1 MLGMKRRSGFQIMAR
16 LIVELKP
23 LAPVMLITIGMGV
36 LGFLVAIAIATF
48 GAVAL
53 GVLIG
58 EITSITFKSA
68 VIVMIVCAILRGLFR
83 YCEQLSGHYIAFKI
97 LVILR
102 DKIFTALR
110 KLAPAKL
117 EGKEKGNLISLI
129 TSDIELLEVFYAHT
143 IAPITIAIITNTIIS
158 IILFKINP
166 WFGILGALFFL
177 IVGFVIPYLSSKMA
191 KEAGVEYRNKFGES
205 NSYILDSLRGLKEI
219 LLFNGGQR
227 RLNII
232 NEKSRDLNMSLSK
245 IKNHEGVIRGL
256 TDLTIMLAI
265 LTFVGIGFGLLISD
279 RTSFIEIVIAVVIIA
294 SSFGPVVALSNL
306 SNNLIHTFACAERLF
321 ALLDEEPTIEEVSG
335 DKNIDGSYIQFKDV
349 DFSYKG
355 RQEKILDNVS
365 ININKGDKIALIG
378 ESGIGKSTFIK
389 LIMRFWDVNSGR
401 IDIDGDNIKGIP
413 TKSLRASQTL
423 VSQET
428 YLFNESLEDNIKIG
442 NLNASREDVIR
453 AAKKASIHDFI
464 EKLPNG
470 YDTKAGELGGM
481 LSSGEK
487 QRIGLAR
494 AFISNGN
501 VLILDEPTSNL
512 DTLNESEILKSIKEN
527 CEDKTIILISHRKST
542 TSVCNKVY
550 KLENKK
556 LVLN

>member
-1 MLGMKRRSGFQIMAR
+1 MKRRSGFQIMAR
-16 LIVELKP
+16 LIIELKP

-36 LGFLVAIAIATF
+36 LGFLAAIAIATF

-58 EITSITFKSA
+58 EVTSFTFKSA
-68 VIVMIVCAILRGLFR
+68 VIVMIVCAVLRGLLR

-102 DKIFTALR
+102 DKIFTVLR
-110 KLAPAKL
+110 RLAPAKL

-143 IAPITIAIITNTIIS
+143 IAPITIAIITNAIIS
-158 IILFKINP
+158 IILFRINP
-166 WFGILGALFFL
+166 WFGILGAVFFL
-177 IVGFVIPYLSSKMA
+177 IVGFAIPYLSSKMA
-191 KEAGVEYRNKFGES
+191 KEAGVEYRNNFGQS

-227 RLNII
+227 RLNSI
-232 NEKSRDLNMSLSK
+232 NEKSRELNKSLSK
-245 IKNHEGVIRGL
+245 IKDHEGVIRGV

-265 LTFVGIGFGLLISD
+265 LTFVGTGFGLLITDSI
-279 RTSFIEIVIAVVIIA
+279 SFIETVIAVVIVA

-306 SNNLIHTFACAERLF
+306 SNNLVHTFACAERLF
-321 ALLDEEPTIEEVSG
+321 ALLDEEPNVEEVAG
-335 DKNIDGSYIQFKDV
+335 DKKVEGNSIKFKDAE
-349 DFSYKG
+349 FSYPG
-355 RQEKILDNVS
+355 RQEKILDDIS

-401 IDIDGDNIKGIP
+401 IDIDGINLKDIP

-428 YLFNESLEDNIKIG
+428 YLFNESIEDNIKIG
-442 NLNASREDVIR
+442 NLNASREEVIE

-464 EKLPNG
+464 EKLPKG

-494 AFISNGN
+494 AFISNGD

-512 DTLNESEILKSIKEN
+512 DTLNESEILRSIKEN
-527 CEDKTIILISHRKST
+527 CEEKTIILISHRKST

-550 KLENKK
+550 KLEKKK

>member
-1 MLGMKRRSGFQIMAR
+1 MKRRSGFQIMAR
-16 LIVELKP
+16 LIIELKP

-36 LGFLVAIAIATF
+36 LGFLAAIAIATF

-58 EITSITFKSA
+58 EVTSFTFKSA
-68 VIVMIVCAILRGLFR
+68 VIVMIVCAVLRGLLR

-102 DKIFTALR
+102 DKIFTVLR
-110 KLAPAKL
+110 RLAPAKL

-143 IAPITIAIITNTIIS
+143 IAPITIAIITNAIIS
-158 IILFKINP
+158 IILFRINP
-166 WFGILGALFFL
+166 WFGILGAVFFL
-177 IVGFVIPYLSSKMA
+177 IVGFAIPYLSSKMA
-191 KEAGVEYRNKFGES
+191 KEAGVEYRNNFGQS

-227 RLNII
+227 RLNSI
-232 NEKSRDLNMSLSK
+232 NEKSRELNKSLSK
-245 IKNHEGVIRGL
+245 IKDHEGVIRGV

-265 LTFVGIGFGLLISD
+265 LTFVGTGFGLLIADSI
-279 RTSFIEIVIAVVIIA
+279 SFIETVIAVVIVA

-306 SNNLIHTFACAERLF
+306 SNNLVHTFACAERLF
-321 ALLDEEPTIEEVSG
+321 SLLDEEPNVEEVAGEKKVEGNSI
-335 DKNIDGSYIQFKDV
+335 KFKDV
-349 DFSYKG
+349 EFSYPG
-355 RQEKILDNVS
+355 RQEKILDDIS

-401 IDIDGDNIKGIP
+401 IDIDGINLKDIP
-413 TKSLRASQTL
+413 TKSLRSSQTL

-428 YLFNESLEDNIKIG
+428 YLFNESIEDNIKIG
-442 NLNASREDVIR
+442 NLNASREEVIE

-464 EKLPNG
+464 EKLPKG

-494 AFISNGN
+494 AFISNGD

-512 DTLNESEILKSIKEN
+512 DTLNESEILRSIKEN
-527 CEDKTIILISHRKST
+527 CEEKTIILISHRKST

-550 KLENKK
+550 KLEKKK

>member
-1 MLGMKRRSGFQIMAR
+1 MKRKSGFQIMAR

-36 LGFLVAIAIATF
+36 LGFLAAIAIATF

-58 EITSITFKSA
+58 EVTSFTFKSA
-68 VIVMIVCAILRGLFR
+68 VIVMIVCAVIRGLLR

-102 DKIFTALR
+102 DKIFTVLR
-110 KLAPAKL
+110 RLAPAKL

-143 IAPITIAIITNTIIS
+143 IAPITIAIITNAIIS
-158 IILFKINP
+158 IILFRINP
-166 WFGILGALFFL
+166 WFGILGAVFFL
-177 IVGFVIPYLSSKMA
+177 IVGFAIPYLSSKMA
-191 KEAGVEYRNKFGES
+191 KEAGVEYRNNFGQS

-227 RLNII
+227 RLNSI
-232 NEKSRDLNMSLSK
+232 NEKSRELNKSLSK
-245 IKNHEGVIRGL
+245 IKDHEGVIRGV

-265 LTFVGIGFGLLISD
+265 LTFVGTGFGLLIADSI
-279 RTSFIEIVIAVVIIA
+279 SFIEIVIAVVIVA

-306 SNNLIHTFACAERLF
+306 SNNLLHTFACAERLF
-321 ALLDEEPTIEEVSG
+321 ALLDEEPNVEEVAG
-335 DKNIDGSYIQFKDV
+335 DKKVEGNSIKFKDV
-349 DFSYKG
+349 EFSYPG
-355 RQEKILDNVS
+355 RQEKILDDIS

-401 IDIDGDNIKGIP
+401 IDIDGINIKDIP

-428 YLFNESLEDNIKIG
+428 YLFNESIEDNIKIG
-442 NLNASREDVIR
+442 NLNASREEVIE

-464 EKLPNG
+464 EKLPKG

-494 AFISNGN
+494 AFISNGD

-512 DTLNESEILKSIKEN
+512 DTLNESEILRSIKEN
-527 CEDKTIILISHRKST
+527 CEEKTIILISHRKST

-550 KLENKK
+550 KLEKKK

>member
-1 MLGMKRRSGFQIMAR
+1 MKRRSGFQIMAR

-36 LGFLVAIAIATF
+36 LGFLAAIAIATF

-58 EITSITFKSA
+58 EVTSFTFKSA
-68 VIVMIVCAILRGLFR
+68 VIVMIVCAVIRGLLR

-102 DKIFTALR
+102 DKIFTVLR
-110 KLAPAKL
+110 RLAPAKL

-143 IAPITIAIITNTIIS
+143 IAPITIAIITNAIIS
-158 IILFKINP
+158 IILFRINP
-166 WFGILGALFFL
+166 WFGILGAVFFL
-177 IVGFVIPYLSSKMA
+177 IVGFAIPYLSSKMA
-191 KEAGVEYRNKFGES
+191 KEAGVEYRNNFGQS

-227 RLNII
+227 RLNSI
-232 NEKSRDLNMSLSK
+232 NEKSRELNKSLSK
-245 IKNHEGVIRGL
+245 IKDHEGVIRGV

-265 LTFVGIGFGLLISD
+265 LTFVGTGFGLLIADSI
-279 RTSFIEIVIAVVIIA
+279 SFIEIVVAVVIVA

-306 SNNLIHTFACAERLF
+306 SNNLLHTFACAERLF
-321 ALLDEEPTIEEVSG
+321 ALLDEEPNVEEVAG
-335 DKNIDGSYIQFKDV
+335 DKKVEGNSIKFKDV
-349 DFSYKG
+349 EFSYPG
-355 RQEKILDNVS
+355 RQEKILDDIS

-401 IDIDGDNIKGIP
+401 IDIDNINIKDIP

-428 YLFNESLEDNIKIG
+428 YLFNESIEDNIKIG
-442 NLNASREDVIR
+442 NLNASREEVIE

-464 EKLPNG
+464 EKLPKG

-494 AFISNGN
+494 AFISNGD

-512 DTLNESEILKSIKEN
+512 DTLNESEILRSIKEN
-527 CEDKTIILISHRKST
+527 CEEKTIILISHRKST
-542 TSVCNKVY
+542 TSVCNNVY
-550 KLENKK
+550 KLEKKK

>member
-1 MLGMKRRSGFQIMAR
+1 MKRRSGFQIMAR
-16 LIVELKP
+16 LIIELKP

-36 LGFLVAIAIATF
+36 LGFLAAIAIATF

-58 EITSITFKSA
+58 EVTSFTFKSV
-68 VIVMIVCAILRGLFR
+68 VIVMIVCAVLRGLLR

-102 DKIFTALR
+102 DKIFTVLR
-110 KLAPAKL
+110 RLAPAKL

-143 IAPITIAIITNTIIS
+143 IAPITIAIITNAIIS
-158 IILFKINP
+158 IILFRINP
-166 WFGILGALFFL
+166 WFGILGAVFFL
-177 IVGFVIPYLSSKMA
+177 IVGFAIPYLSSKMA
-191 KEAGVEYRNKFGES
+191 KEAGVEYRNNFGQS

-227 RLNII
+227 RLNSI
-232 NEKSRDLNMSLSK
+232 NEKSRELNKSLSK
-245 IKNHEGVIRGL
+245 IKDHEGVIRGV

-265 LTFVGIGFGLLISD
+265 LTFVGTGFGLLIADSI
-279 RTSFIEIVIAVVIIA
+279 SFIETVIAVVIVA

-306 SNNLIHTFACAERLF
+306 SNNLVHTFACSERLF
-321 ALLDEEPTIEEVSG
+321 ALLDEEPNVEEVAG
-335 DKNIDGSYIQFKDV
+335 DKKVEGNSIKFKDV
-349 DFSYKG
+349 EFSYPG
-355 RQEKILDNVS
+355 RQEKILDDIS

-389 LIMRFWDVNSGR
+389 LIMRLWDVNSGR
-401 IDIDGDNIKGIP
+401 IDIDGINIKDIP

-428 YLFNESLEDNIKIG
+428 YLFNESIEDNIKIG
-442 NLNASREDVIR
+442 NLNASREEVIE

-464 EKLPNG
+464 EKLPKG

-494 AFISNGN
+494 AFISNGD

-512 DTLNESEILKSIKEN
+512 DTLNESEILRSIKEN
-527 CEDKTIILISHRKST
+527 CEEKTIILISHRKST

-550 KLENKK
+550 KLEKKK

>member
-1 MLGMKRRSGFQIMAR
+1 MKRRSGFQIMAR

-36 LGFLVAIAIATF
+36 LGFLAAIAIATF

-58 EITSITFKSA
+58 EVTSFTFKSA
-68 VIVMIVCAILRGLFR
+68 VIVMIVCAVLRGLLR

-102 DKIFTALR
+102 DKIFTVLR
-110 KLAPAKL
+110 RLAPAKL

-143 IAPITIAIITNTIIS
+143 IAPITIAIITNAIIS
-158 IILFKINP
+158 IILFRINP
-166 WFGILGALFFL
+166 WFGILGAVFFL
-177 IVGFVIPYLSSKMA
+177 IVGFAIPYLSSKMA
-191 KEAGVEYRNKFGES
+191 KEAGVEYRNNFGQS

-227 RLNII
+227 RLNSI
-232 NEKSRDLNMSLSK
+232 NEKSRELNKSLSK
-245 IKNHEGVIRGL
+245 IKDHEGVIRGV

-265 LTFVGIGFGLLISD
+265 LTFVGTGFGLLIADSI
-279 RTSFIEIVIAVVIIA
+279 SFIEIVIAVVIVE

-306 SNNLIHTFACAERLF
+306 SNNLLHTFACAERLF
-321 ALLDEEPTIEEVSG
+321 ALLDEEPNVEEVAG
-335 DKNIDGSYIQFKDV
+335 DKKVEGNSIKFKDV
-349 DFSYKG
+349 EFSYTG
-355 RQEKILDNVS
+355 RQEKILDDIS

-401 IDIDGDNIKGIP
+401 IDIDGINIKDIP

-428 YLFNESLEDNIKIG
+428 YLFNESIEDNIKIG
-442 NLNASREDVIR
+442 NLNASREEVIE

-464 EKLPNG
+464 EKLPKG

-494 AFISNGN
+494 AFISNGD

-512 DTLNESEILKSIKEN
+512 DTLNESEILRSIKEN
-527 CEDKTIILISHRKST
+527 CEEKTIILISHRKST

-550 KLENKK
+550 KLEKKK

>member
-1 MLGMKRRSGFQIMAR
+1 MKRRSGFQIMAR

-36 LGFLVAIAIATF
+36 LGFLAAIAIATF

-58 EITSITFKSA
+58 EVTSFTFKSA
-68 VIVMIVCAILRGLFR
+68 VIVMIVCAVLRGLFR

-102 DKIFTALR
+102 DKIFTVLR
-110 KLAPAKL
+110 RLAPAKL

-143 IAPITIAIITNTIIS
+143 IAPITIAIITNAIIS
-158 IILFKINP
+158 IILFRINP
-166 WFGILGALFFL
+166 WFGILGAVFFL
-177 IVGFVIPYLSSKMA
+177 IVGFAIPYLSSKMA
-191 KEAGVEYRNKFGES
+191 KEAGVEYRNNFGQS

-227 RLNII
+227 RLNSI
-232 NEKSRDLNMSLSK
+232 NEKSRELNKSLSK
-245 IKNHEGVIRGL
+245 IKDHEGVIRGV

-265 LTFVGIGFGLLISD
+265 LTFVGTGFGLLIADSI
-279 RTSFIEIVIAVVIIA
+279 SFIEIVIAVVIVA

-306 SNNLIHTFACAERLF
+306 SNNLLHTFACAERLF
-321 ALLDEEPTIEEVSG
+321 ALLDEEPNVEEVAG
-335 DKNIDGSYIQFKDV
+335 DKKVEGNSIKFKDV
-349 DFSYKG
+349 EFSYPG
-355 RQEKILDNVS
+355 RQEKILDDIS

-401 IDIDGDNIKGIP
+401 IDIDGINIKDIP

-428 YLFNESLEDNIKIG
+428 YLFNESIEDNIKIG
-442 NLNASREDVIR
+442 NLNASREDVIE

-464 EKLPNG
+464 EKLPKG

-494 AFISNGN
+494 AFISNGDG
-501 VLILDEPTSNL
+501 LILDEPTSNL
-512 DTLNESEILKSIKEN
+512 DTLNESEILRSIKEN
-527 CEDKTIILISHRKST
+527 CEEKTIILISHRKST

-550 KLENKK
+550 KLEKKK

>member
-1 MLGMKRRSGFQIMAR
+1 MKRRSGFQIMAR
-16 LIVELKP
+16 LIIELKP

-36 LGFLVAIAIATF
+36 LGFLAAIAIATF

-58 EITSITFKSA
+58 EVTSFTFKSA
-68 VIVMIVCAILRGLFR
+68 VIVMIVCAVLRGLLR

-102 DKIFTALR
+102 DKIFTVLR
-110 KLAPAKL
+110 RLAPAKL

-143 IAPITIAIITNTIIS
+143 IAPITIAIITNAIIS
-158 IILFKINP
+158 IILFRINP
-166 WFGILGALFFL
+166 WFGILGAVFFL
-177 IVGFVIPYLSSKMA
+177 IVGFAIPYLSSKMA
-191 KEAGVEYRNKFGES
+191 KEAGVEYRNNFGQS

-227 RLNII
+227 RLNSI
-232 NEKSRDLNMSLSK
+232 NEKSRELNKSLSK
-245 IKNHEGVIRGL
+245 IKDHEGVIRGV

-265 LTFVGIGFGLLISD
+265 LTFVGTGFGLLIADSI
-279 RTSFIEIVIAVVIIA
+279 SFIETVIAVVIVA

-306 SNNLIHTFACAERLF
+306 SNNLVHTFACAERLF
-321 ALLDEEPTIEEVSG
+321 ALLDEEPNVEEVAG
-335 DKNIDGSYIQFKDV
+335 DKKVEGNSIKFKDV
-349 DFSYKG
+349 EFSYPG
-355 RQEKILDNVS
+355 RQEKILDDIS

-401 IDIDGDNIKGIP
+401 IDIDGINIKDIP

-428 YLFNESLEDNIKIG
+428 YLFNESIEDNIKIG
-442 NLNASREDVIR
+442 NLNASREEVIE

-464 EKLPNG
+464 EKLPKG

-494 AFISNGN
+494 AFISNGD

-512 DTLNESEILKSIKEN
+512 DTLNESEILRSIKEN
-527 CEDKTIILISHRKST
+527 CEEKTIILISHRKST

-550 KLENKK
+550 KLEKKK

>member
-1 MLGMKRRSGFQIMAR
+1 MKRRSGFQIMAR
-16 LIVELKP
+16 LIIELKP

-36 LGFLVAIAIATF
+36 LGFLAAIAIATF

-58 EITSITFKSA
+58 EVTSFTFKSA
-68 VIVMIVCAILRGLFR
+68 VIVMIVCAVLRGLLR

-102 DKIFTALR
+102 DKIFTVLR
-110 KLAPAKL
+110 RLAPAKL

-143 IAPITIAIITNTIIS
+143 IAPITIAIITNAIIS
-158 IILFKINP
+158 IILFRINP
-166 WFGILGALFFL
+166 WFGILGAVFFL
-177 IVGFVIPYLSSKMA
+177 IVGFAIPYLSSKMA
-191 KEAGVEYRNKFGES
+191 KEAGVEYRNNFGQS

-227 RLNII
+227 RLNSI
-232 NEKSRDLNMSLSK
+232 NEKSRELNKSLSK
-245 IKNHEGVIRGL
+245 IKDHEGVIRGV

-265 LTFVGIGFGLLISD
+265 LTFVGTGFGLLIADSI
-279 RTSFIEIVIAVVIIA
+279 SFIETVIAVVIVA

-306 SNNLIHTFACAERLF
+306 SNNLLHTFACAERLF
-321 ALLDEEPTIEEVSG
+321 SLLDEEPNVEEVAG
-335 DKNIDGSYIQFKDV
+335 DKKVEANSIKFKDV
-349 DFSYKG
+349 EFSYPG
-355 RQEKILDNVS
+355 RQEKILDDIS

-401 IDIDGDNIKGIP
+401 IDIDGINIKDIP

-428 YLFNESLEDNIKIG
+428 YLFNESIEDNIKIG
-442 NLNASREDVIR
+442 NLNASREEVIE

-464 EKLPNG
+464 EKLPKG

-494 AFISNGN
+494 AFISNGD

-512 DTLNESEILKSIKEN
+512 DTLNESEILRSIKEN
-527 CEDKTIILISHRKST
+527 CEEKTIILISHRKST

-550 KLENKK
+550 KLEKKK

>member
-1 MLGMKRRSGFQIMAR
+1 MKRRSGFQIMAR
-16 LIVELKP
+16 LIIELKP

-36 LGFLVAIAIATF
+36 LGFLAAIAIATF

-58 EITSITFKSA
+58 EVTSFTFKSA
-68 VIVMIVCAILRGLFR
+68 VIVMIVCAVLRGLLR

-102 DKIFTALR
+102 DKIFTVLR
-110 KLAPAKL
+110 RLAPAKL

-143 IAPITIAIITNTIIS
+143 IAPITIAIITNAIIS
-158 IILFKINP
+158 IILFRINL
-166 WFGILGALFFL
+166 WFGILGAVFFL
-177 IVGFVIPYLSSKMA
+177 IVGFAIPYLSSKMA
-191 KEAGVEYRNKFGES
+191 KEAGVEYRNNFGQS

-227 RLNII
+227 RLNSI
-232 NEKSRDLNMSLSK
+232 NEKSRELNKSLSK
-245 IKNHEGVIRGL
+245 IKDHEGVIRGV

-265 LTFVGIGFGLLISD
+265 LTFVGTGFGLLIADSI
-279 RTSFIEIVIAVVIIA
+279 SFIETVIAVVIVA

-306 SNNLIHTFACAERLF
+306 SNNLVHTFACAERLF
-321 ALLDEEPTIEEVSG
+321 SLLDEEPNVEEVAGEKKVEGNSI
-335 DKNIDGSYIQFKDV
+335 KFKDV
-349 DFSYKG
+349 EFSYPG
-355 RQEKILDNVS
+355 RQEKILDDIS

-401 IDIDGDNIKGIP
+401 IDIDGINLKDIP
-413 TKSLRASQTL
+413 TKSLRSSQTL

-428 YLFNESLEDNIKIG
+428 YLFNESIEDNIKIG
-442 NLNASREDVIR
+442 NLNASREEVIE

-464 EKLPNG
+464 EKLPKG

-494 AFISNGN
+494 AFISNGD

-512 DTLNESEILKSIKEN
+512 DTLNESEILRSIKEN
-527 CEDKTIILISHRKST
+527 CEEKTIILISHRKST

-550 KLENKK
+550 KLEKKK

>member
-1 MLGMKRRSGFQIMAR
+1 MKRRSGFQIMAR

-36 LGFLVAIAIATF
+36 LGFLAAIAIATF

-58 EITSITFKSA
+58 EVTSFTFKSA
-68 VIVMIVCAILRGLFR
+68 VIVMIVCAVLRGLLR

-102 DKIFTALR
+102 DKIFTVLR
-110 KLAPAKL
+110 RLAPAKL

-158 IILFKINP
+158 IILFRINP
-166 WFGILGALFFL
+166 WFGILGAVFFL
-177 IVGFVIPYLSSKMA
+177 IVGFAIPYLSSKMA
-191 KEAGVEYRNKFGES
+191 KEAGVEYRNNFGQS

-227 RLNII
+227 RLNSI
-232 NEKSRDLNMSLSK
+232 NEKSRELNKSLSK
-245 IKNHEGVIRGL
+245 IKDHEGVIRGV

-265 LTFVGIGFGLLISD
+265 LTFVGTGFGLLIADSI
-279 RTSFIEIVIAVVIIA
+279 SFIEIVIAVVIVA

-306 SNNLIHTFACAERLF
+306 SNNLLHTFACAERLF
-321 ALLDEEPTIEEVSG
+321 ALLDEEPNVEEIAG
-335 DKNIDGSYIQFKDV
+335 DKKVEGNSIKFKDV
-349 DFSYKG
+349 EFSYPG
-355 RQEKILDNVS
+355 RQEKILDDIS

-401 IDIDGDNIKGIP
+401 IDIDNINIKDIP

-428 YLFNESLEDNIKIG
+428 YLFNESIEDNIKIG
-442 NLNASREDVIR
+442 NLNASREEVIE

-464 EKLPNG
+464 EKLPKG

-494 AFISNGN
+494 AFISNGD

-512 DTLNESEILKSIKEN
+512 DTLNESEILRSIKEN
-527 CEDKTIILISHRKST
+527 CEEKTIILISHRKST

-550 KLENKK
+550 KLEKKK

>member
-1 MLGMKRRSGFQIMAR
+1 MKRRSGFQIMAR

-36 LGFLVAIAIATF
+36 LGFLAAIAIATF

-58 EITSITFKSA
+58 EVTSFTFKSA
-68 VIVMIVCAILRGLFR
+68 VIVMIVCAVLRGLLR

-102 DKIFTALR
+102 DKIFTVLR
-110 KLAPAKL
+110 RLAPAKL

-143 IAPITIAIITNTIIS
+143 IAPITIAIITNAIIS
-158 IILFKINP
+158 IILFRINP
-166 WFGILGALFFL
+166 WFGILGAVFFL
-177 IVGFVIPYLSSKMA
+177 IVGFAIPYLSSKMA
-191 KEAGVEYRNKFGES
+191 KEAGVEYRNNFGQS

-227 RLNII
+227 RLNSI
-232 NEKSRDLNMSLSK
+232 NEKSRELNKSLSK
-245 IKNHEGVIRGL
+245 IKDHEGVIRGV

-265 LTFVGIGFGLLISD
+265 LTFVGTGFGLLIADSI
-279 RTSFIEIVIAVVIIA
+279 SFIETVIAVVIVA

-306 SNNLIHTFACAERLF
+306 SNNLVHTFACAERLF
-321 ALLDEEPTIEEVSG
+321 ALLDEEPNVEEVAG
-335 DKNIDGSYIQFKDV
+335 DKKVEGNSIKFKDV
-349 DFSYKG
+349 EFSYTG
-355 RQEKILDNVS
+355 RQEKILDDIS

-401 IDIDGDNIKGIP
+401 IDIDGINLKDIP
-413 TKSLRASQTL
+413 TKSLRSSQTL

-428 YLFNESLEDNIKIG
+428 YLFNESIEDNIKIG
-442 NLNASREDVIR
+442 NLNASREEVIE

-464 EKLPNG
+464 EKLPKG

-494 AFISNGN
+494 AFISNGD

-512 DTLNESEILKSIKEN
+512 DTLNESEILRSIKEN
-527 CEDKTIILISHRKST
+527 CEEKTIILISHRKST

-550 KLENKK
+550 KLEKKK

>member
-1 MLGMKRRSGFQIMAR
+1 MKRRSGFQIMAR

-36 LGFLVAIAIATF
+36 LGFLAAIAIATF

-58 EITSITFKSA
+58 EVTSFTFKSA
-68 VIVMIVCAILRGLFR
+68 VIVMIVCAVLRGLLR

-102 DKIFTALR
+102 DKIFTVLR
-110 KLAPAKL
+110 RLAPAKL

-158 IILFKINP
+158 IILFRINP
-166 WFGILGALFFL
+166 WFGILGAVFFL
-177 IVGFVIPYLSSKMA
+177 IVGFAIPYLSSKMA
-191 KEAGVEYRNKFGES
+191 KEAGVEYRNNFGQS

-227 RLNII
+227 RLNSI
-232 NEKSRDLNMSLSK
+232 NEKSRELNKSLSK
-245 IKNHEGVIRGL
+245 IKDHEGVIRGV

-265 LTFVGIGFGLLISD
+265 LTFVGTGFGLLIADSI
-279 RTSFIEIVIAVVIIA
+279 SFIEIVIAVVIVA

-306 SNNLIHTFACAERLF
+306 SNNLLHTFACAERLF
-321 ALLDEEPTIEEVSG
+321 ALLDEEPNVEEVAG
-335 DKNIDGSYIQFKDV
+335 DKKVEGNSIKFKDV
-349 DFSYKG
+349 EFSYPG
-355 RQEKILDNVS
+355 RQEKILDDIS

-401 IDIDGDNIKGIP
+401 IDIDGINIKDIP

-428 YLFNESLEDNIKIG
+428 YLFNESIEDNIKIG
-442 NLNASREDVIR
+442 NLNASREEVIE

-464 EKLPNG
+464 EKLPKG

-494 AFISNGN
+494 AFISNGD

-512 DTLNESEILKSIKEN
+512 DTLNESEILRSIKEN
-527 CEDKTIILISHRKST
+527 CEEKTIILISHRKST

-550 KLENKK
+550 KLEKKK

>member
-1 MLGMKRRSGFQIMAR
+1 MKRRSGFQIMAR

-36 LGFLVAIAIATF
+36 LGFLAAIAIATF

-58 EITSITFKSA
+58 EVTSFTFKSA
-68 VIVMIVCAILRGLFR
+68 VIVMIVCAVLRGLLR

-102 DKIFTALR
+102 DKIFTVLR
-110 KLAPAKL
+110 RLAPAKL

-143 IAPITIAIITNTIIS
+143 IAPITIAIITNAIIS
-158 IILFKINP
+158 IILFRINP
-166 WFGILGALFFL
+166 WFGILGAVFFL
-177 IVGFVIPYLSSKMA
+177 IVGFAIPYLSSKMA
-191 KEAGVEYRNKFGES
+191 KEAGVEYRNNFGQS

-227 RLNII
+227 RLNRI
-232 NEKSRDLNMSLSK
+232 NEKSRELNKSLSK
-245 IKNHEGVIRGL
+245 IKDHEGVIRGV

-265 LTFVGIGFGLLISD
+265 LTFVGTGFGLLIADSI
-279 RTSFIEIVIAVVIIA
+279 SFIEIVIAVVIVA

-306 SNNLIHTFACAERLF
+306 SNNLLHTFACAERLF
-321 ALLDEEPTIEEVSG
+321 ALLDEEPNVEEIAG
-335 DKNIDGSYIQFKDV
+335 DKKVEGNSIKFKDV
-349 DFSYKG
+349 EFSYPG
-355 RQEKILDNVS
+355 RQEKILDDIS

-401 IDIDGDNIKGIP
+401 IDIDGINIKDIP

-428 YLFNESLEDNIKIG
+428 YLFNESIEDNIKIG
-442 NLNASREDVIR
+442 NLNASREEVIE

-464 EKLPNG
+464 EKLPKG

-494 AFISNGN
+494 AFISNGD

-512 DTLNESEILKSIKEN
+512 DTLNESEILRSIKEN
-527 CEDKTIILISHRKST
+527 CEEKTIILISHRKST

-550 KLENKK
+550 KLEKKK

>member
-1 MLGMKRRSGFQIMAR
+1 MKRRSGFQIMAR
-16 LIVELKP
+16 LIIELKP

-36 LGFLVAIAIATF
+36 LGFLAAIAIATF

-58 EITSITFKSA
+58 EVTAFTFKNA
-68 VIVMIVCAILRGLFR
+68 VIVMIACAVLRGLLR

-110 KLAPAKL
+110 RLAPAKL

-143 IAPITIAIITNTIIS
+143 IAPISIAIITNTIIS
-158 IILFKINP
+158 IILFNINP
-166 WFGILGALFFL
+166 WFGLLGAVFFF
-177 IVGFVIPYLSSKMA
+177 IVGFAIPYLSSRMA
-191 KEAGVEYRNKFGES
+191 KEAGVEYRNNFGES

-219 LLFNGGQR
+219 LLFNAGQK
-227 RLNII
+227 RLDGI
-232 NEKSRDLNMSLSK
+232 NEKSIKLNKSLSK
-245 IKNHEGVIRGL
+245 IKDHEGVIRGV

-265 LTFVGIGFGLLISD
+265 LTFVGTGFLLLISGD
-279 RTSFIEIVIAVVIIA
+279 SSFIEILIAIVIIA

-306 SNNLIHTFACAERLF
+306 SNNLLHTFACAERIF
-321 ALLDEEPTIEEVSG
+321 ALLDEEPIVEEVSG
-335 DKNIDGSYIQFKDV
+335 DERIKSNSIIFKDV
-349 DFSYKG
+349 DFSYAG
-355 RQEKILDNVS
+355 REEKILDNVS
-365 ININKGDKIALIG
+365 VKINKGEKIALIG

-389 LIMRFWDVNSGR
+389 LIMRFWDVDSGSIN
-401 IDIDGDNIKGIP
+401 IDSKNIKDIP

-442 NLNASREDVIR
+442 NMNVSREDVIE

-464 EKLPNG
+464 EKLPKG
-470 YDTKAGELGGM
+470 YDTKAGELGEI

-494 AFISNGN
+494 AFICSKD

-512 DTLNESEILKSIKEN
+512 DTLNESTILKSIKEN

-556 LVLN
+556 LILN

>member
-1 MLGMKRRSGFQIMAR
+1 MKRRSGFQIMAR

-36 LGFLVAIAIATF
+36 LGFLAAIAIATF

-58 EITSITFKSA
+58 EVTSFTFKSA
-68 VIVMIVCAILRGLFR
+68 VIVMIVCAVLRGLFR

-102 DKIFTALR
+102 DKIFTVLR
-110 KLAPAKL
+110 RLAPAKL

-158 IILFKINP
+158 IILFRINP
-166 WFGILGALFFL
+166 WFGILGAVFFL
-177 IVGFVIPYLSSKMA
+177 IVGFAIPYLSSKMA
-191 KEAGVEYRNKFGES
+191 KEAGVEYRNNFGQS

-227 RLNII
+227 RLNSI
-232 NEKSRDLNMSLSK
+232 NEKSRELNKSLSK
-245 IKNHEGVIRGL
+245 IKDHEGVIRGV

-265 LTFVGIGFGLLISD
+265 LTFVGTGFGLLIADSI
-279 RTSFIEIVIAVVIIA
+279 SFIEIVIAVVIVA

-306 SNNLIHTFACAERLF
+306 SNNLLHTFACAERLF
-321 ALLDEEPTIEEVSG
+321 ALLDEEPNVEEVAG
-335 DKNIDGSYIQFKDV
+335 DKKVEGNSIKFKDV
-349 DFSYKG
+349 EFSYPG
-355 RQEKILDNVS
+355 RQEKILDDIS

-401 IDIDGDNIKGIP
+401 IDIDGINIKDIP

-428 YLFNESLEDNIKIG
+428 YLFNESIEDNIKIG
-442 NLNASREDVIR
+442 NLNASREEVIE

-464 EKLPNG
+464 EKLPKG

-487 QRIGLAR
+487 QRIGLVR
-494 AFISNGN
+494 AFISNGD

-512 DTLNESEILKSIKEN
+512 DTLNESEILRSIKEN
-527 CEDKTIILISHRKST
+527 CEEKTIILISHRKST

-550 KLENKK
+550 KLEKKK

>member
-1 MLGMKRRSGFQIMAR
+1 MKRRSGFQIMAR

-36 LGFLVAIAIATF
+36 LGFLAAIAIATF

-58 EITSITFKSA
+58 EVTSFTFKSA
-68 VIVMIVCAILRGLFR
+68 VIVMIVCAVIRGLLR

-102 DKIFTALR
+102 DKIFTVLR
-110 KLAPAKL
+110 RLAPAKL

-143 IAPITIAIITNTIIS
+143 IAPITIAIITNAIIS
-158 IILFKINP
+158 IILFRINP
-166 WFGILGALFFL
+166 WFGILGAVFFL
-177 IVGFVIPYLSSKMA
+177 IVGFAIPYLSSKMA
-191 KEAGVEYRNKFGES
+191 KEAGVEYRNNFGQS

-227 RLNII
+227 RLNSI
-232 NEKSRDLNMSLSK
+232 NEKSRELNKSLSK
-245 IKNHEGVIRGL
+245 IKDHEGVIRGV

-265 LTFVGIGFGLLISD
+265 LTFVGTGFGLLIADSI
-279 RTSFIEIVIAVVIIA
+279 SFIEIVIAVVIVA

-306 SNNLIHTFACAERLF
+306 SNNLLHTFACAERLF
-321 ALLDEEPTIEEVSG
+321 ALLDEEPNVEEVAGEKKVEANSI
-335 DKNIDGSYIQFKDV
+335 KFKDV
-349 DFSYKG
+349 EFSYPG
-355 RQEKILDNVS
+355 RQEKILDDIS

-401 IDIDGDNIKGIP
+401 IDIDGINIKDIP

-428 YLFNESLEDNIKIG
+428 YLFNESIEDNIKIG
-442 NLNASREDVIR
+442 NLNASREEVIE

-464 EKLPNG
+464 EKLPKG

-494 AFISNGN
+494 AFISNGD

-512 DTLNESEILKSIKEN
+512 DTLNESEILRSIKEN
-527 CEDKTIILISHRKST
+527 CEEKTIILISHRKST

-550 KLENKK
+550 KLEKKK

>member
-1 MLGMKRRSGFQIMAR
+1 MKRRSGFQIMAR

-36 LGFLVAIAIATF
+36 LGFLAAIAIATF

-58 EITSITFKSA
+58 EVTSFTFKSA
-68 VIVMIVCAILRGLFR
+68 VIVMIVCAVIRGLLR

-102 DKIFTALR
+102 DKIFTVLR
-110 KLAPAKL
+110 RLAPAKL

-143 IAPITIAIITNTIIS
+143 IAPITIAIITNAIIS
-158 IILFKINP
+158 IILFRINP
-166 WFGILGALFFL
+166 WFGILGAVFFL
-177 IVGFVIPYLSSKMA
+177 IVGFAIPYLSSKMA
-191 KEAGVEYRNKFGES
+191 KEAGVEYRNNFGQS

-219 LLFNGGQR
+219 LLFNGGQI
-227 RLNII
+227 RLNSI
-232 NEKSRDLNMSLSK
+232 NEKSRELNKSLSK
-245 IKNHEGVIRGL
+245 IKDHEGVIRGV

-265 LTFVGIGFGLLISD
+265 LTFVGTGFGLLIADSI
-279 RTSFIEIVIAVVIIA
+279 SFIEIVIAVVIVA

-306 SNNLIHTFACAERLF
+306 SNNLLHTFACAERLF
-321 ALLDEEPTIEEVSG
+321 ALLDEEPNVEEVAG
-335 DKNIDGSYIQFKDV
+335 DKKVEGNSIKFKDV
-349 DFSYKG
+349 EFSYTG
-355 RQEKILDNVS
+355 RQEKILDDIS

-401 IDIDGDNIKGIP
+401 IDIDGINIKDIP

-428 YLFNESLEDNIKIG
+428 YLFNESIEDNIKIG
-442 NLNASREDVIR
+442 NLNASREEVIE

-464 EKLPNG
+464 EKLPKG

-494 AFISNGN
+494 AFISNGD

-512 DTLNESEILKSIKEN
+512 DTLNESEILRSIKEN
-527 CEDKTIILISHRKST
+527 CEEKTIILISHRKST

-550 KLENKK
+550 KLEKKK

>member
-1 MLGMKRRSGFQIMAR
+1 MKRRSGFQIMAR

-36 LGFLVAIAIATF
+36 LGFLAAIAIATF

-58 EITSITFKSA
+58 EVTSFTFKSA
-68 VIVMIVCAILRGLFR
+68 VIVMIVCAVLRGLLR

-102 DKIFTALR
+102 DKIFTVLR
-110 KLAPAKL
+110 RLAPAKL

-143 IAPITIAIITNTIIS
+143 IAPITIAIITNAIIS
-158 IILFKINP
+158 IILFRINP
-166 WFGILGALFFL
+166 WFGILGAVFFL
-177 IVGFVIPYLSSKMA
+177 IVGFAIPYLSSKMA
-191 KEAGVEYRNKFGES
+191 KEAGVEYRNNFGQS

-227 RLNII
+227 RLNSI
-232 NEKSRDLNMSLSK
+232 NEKSRELNKSLSK
-245 IKNHEGVIRGL
+245 IKDHEGVIRGV

-265 LTFVGIGFGLLISD
+265 LTFVGTGFGLLIADSI
-279 RTSFIEIVIAVVIIA
+279 SFIEIVIAVVIVA

-306 SNNLIHTFACAERLF
+306 SNNLLHTFACAERLF
-321 ALLDEEPTIEEVSG
+321 ALLDEEPNVEEVAG
-335 DKNIDGSYIQFKDV
+335 DKKVEGNSIKFKDV
-349 DFSYKG
+349 EFSYPG
-355 RQEKILDNVS
+355 RQEKILDDIS

-401 IDIDGDNIKGIP
+401 IDIDNINIKDIP
-413 TKSLRASQTL
+413 TKFLRASQTL

-428 YLFNESLEDNIKIG
+428 YLFNESIEDNIKIG
-442 NLNASREDVIR
+442 NLNASREDVIE

-464 EKLPNG
+464 EKLPKG

-494 AFISNGN
+494 AFISNGD

-512 DTLNESEILKSIKEN
+512 DTLNESQILRSIKEN
-527 CEDKTIILISHRKST
+527 CEEKTIILISHRKST

-550 KLENKK
+550 KLEKKK

>member
-1 MLGMKRRSGFQIMAR
+1 MKRRSGFQIMAR

-36 LGFLVAIAIATF
+36 LGFLAAIAIATF

-58 EITSITFKSA
+58 EVTSFTFKSA
-68 VIVMIVCAILRGLFR
+68 VIVMIVCAVLRGLFR

-102 DKIFTALR
+102 DKIFTVLR
-110 KLAPAKL
+110 RLAPAKL

-158 IILFKINP
+158 IILFRINP
-166 WFGILGALFFL
+166 WFGILGAVFFL
-177 IVGFVIPYLSSKMA
+177 IVGFAIPYLSSKMA
-191 KEAGVEYRNKFGES
+191 KEAGVEYRNNFGQS

-227 RLNII
+227 RLNSI
-232 NEKSRDLNMSLSK
+232 NEKSRELNKSLSK
-245 IKNHEGVIRGL
+245 IKDHEGVIRGV

-265 LTFVGIGFGLLISD
+265 LTFVGTGFGLLIADSI
-279 RTSFIEIVIAVVIIA
+279 SFIEIVIAVVIVA

-306 SNNLIHTFACAERLF
+306 SNNLLHTFACAERLF
-321 ALLDEEPTIEEVSG
+321 ALLDEEPNVEEVAG
-335 DKNIDGSYIQFKDV
+335 DKKVEGNSIKFKDV
-349 DFSYKG
+349 EFSYTG
-355 RQEKILDNVS
+355 RQEKILDDIS

-401 IDIDGDNIKGIP
+401 IDIDNINIKDIP

-428 YLFNESLEDNIKIG
+428 YLFNESIEDNIKIG
-442 NLNASREDVIR
+442 NLNASREEVIE

-464 EKLPNG
+464 EKLPKG

-494 AFISNGN
+494 AFISNGD

-512 DTLNESEILKSIKEN
+512 DTLNESEILRSIKEN
-527 CEDKTIILISHRKST
+527 CEEKTIILISHRKST

-550 KLENKK
+550 KLEKKK

>member
-1 MLGMKRRSGFQIMAR
+1 MKRRSGFQIMAR

-36 LGFLVAIAIATF
+36 LGFLAAIAIATF

-58 EITSITFKSA
+58 EVTSFTFKSA
-68 VIVMIVCAILRGLFR
+68 VIVMIVCAVLRGLLR

-102 DKIFTALR
+102 DKIFTVLR
-110 KLAPAKL
+110 RLAPAKL

-143 IAPITIAIITNTIIS
+143 IAPITIAIITNAIIS
-158 IILFKINP
+158 IILFRINP
-166 WFGILGALFFL
+166 WFGILGAVFFL
-177 IVGFVIPYLSSKMA
+177 IVGFAIPYLSSKMA
-191 KEAGVEYRNKFGES
+191 KEAGVEYRNNFGQS

-227 RLNII
+227 RLNSI
-232 NEKSRDLNMSLSK
+232 NEKSRELNKSLSK
-245 IKNHEGVIRGL
+245 IKDHEGVIRGV

-265 LTFVGIGFGLLISD
+265 LTFVGTGFGLLIADSI
-279 RTSFIEIVIAVVIIA
+279 SFIEIVVAVVIVA

-306 SNNLIHTFACAERLF
+306 SNNLLHTFACAERLF
-321 ALLDEEPTIEEVSG
+321 ALLDEEPNVEEVAG
-335 DKNIDGSYIQFKDV
+335 DKKVEGNSIKFKDV
-349 DFSYKG
+349 EFSYPG
-355 RQEKILDNVS
+355 RQEKILDDIS

-401 IDIDGDNIKGIP
+401 IDIDGINIKDIP

-428 YLFNESLEDNIKIG
+428 YLFNESIEDNIKIG
-442 NLNASREDVIR
+442 NLNASREEVIE

-464 EKLPNG
+464 EKLPKG

-494 AFISNGN
+494 AFISNGD

-512 DTLNESEILKSIKEN
+512 DTLNESEILRSIKEN
-527 CEDKTIILISHRKST
+527 CEEKTIILISHRKST

-550 KLENKK
+550 KLEKKK

>member
-1 MLGMKRRSGFQIMAR
+1 MKRRSGFQIMAR

-36 LGFLVAIAIATF
+36 LGFLAAIAIATF

-58 EITSITFKSA
+58 EVTSFTFKSA
-68 VIVMIVCAILRGLFR
+68 VIVMIVCAVIRGLLR

-102 DKIFTALR
+102 DKIFTVLR
-110 KLAPAKL
+110 RLAPAKL

-158 IILFKINP
+158 IILFRINP
-166 WFGILGALFFL
+166 WFGILGAVFFL
-177 IVGFVIPYLSSKMA
+177 IVGFAIPYLSSKMA
-191 KEAGVEYRNKFGES
+191 KEAGVEYRNNFGQS

-227 RLNII
+227 RLNSI
-232 NEKSRDLNMSLSK
+232 NEKSRELNKSLSK
-245 IKNHEGVIRGL
+245 IKDHEGVIRGV

-265 LTFVGIGFGLLISD
+265 LTFVGTGFGLLIADSI
-279 RTSFIEIVIAVVIIA
+279 SFIEIVIAVVIVA

-306 SNNLIHTFACAERLF
+306 SNNLLHTFACAERLF
-321 ALLDEEPTIEEVSG
+321 ALLDEEPNVEEVAG
-335 DKNIDGSYIQFKDV
+335 DKKVEGNSIKFKDV
-349 DFSYKG
+349 EFSYPG
-355 RQEKILDNVS
+355 RQEKILDDIS

-401 IDIDGDNIKGIP
+401 IDIDNINIKDIP

-428 YLFNESLEDNIKIG
+428 YLFNESIEDNIKIG
-442 NLNASREDVIR
+442 NLNASREEVIE

-464 EKLPNG
+464 EKLPKG

-494 AFISNGN
+494 AFISNGD

-512 DTLNESEILKSIKEN
+512 DTLNESEILRSIKEN
-527 CEDKTIILISHRKST
+527 CEEKTIILISHRKST

-550 KLENKK
+550 KLEKKK

>member
-1 MLGMKRRSGFQIMAR
+1 MKRRSGFQIMAR
-16 LIVELKP
+16 LIIELKP

-36 LGFLVAIAIATF
+36 LGFLAAIAIATF

-58 EITSITFKSA
+58 EVTSFTFKSA
-68 VIVMIVCAILRGLFR
+68 VIVMIVCAVLRGLLR

-102 DKIFTALR
+102 DKIFTVLR
-110 KLAPAKL
+110 RLAPAKL

-143 IAPITIAIITNTIIS
+143 IAPITIAIITNTIIA
-158 IILFKINP
+158 IILFRINP
-166 WFGILGALFFL
+166 WFGILGAVFFL
-177 IVGFVIPYLSSKMA
+177 IVGFAIPYLSSKMA
-191 KEAGVEYRNKFGES
+191 KEAGVEYRNNFGQS

-227 RLNII
+227 RLNSI
-232 NEKSRDLNMSLSK
+232 NEKSRELNKSLSK
-245 IKNHEGVIRGL
+245 IKDHEGVIRGV

-265 LTFVGIGFGLLISD
+265 LTFVGTGFGLLIADSI
-279 RTSFIEIVIAVVIIA
+279 SFIETVIAVVIVA

-306 SNNLIHTFACAERLF
+306 SNNLVHTFACAERLF
-321 ALLDEEPTIEEVSG
+321 ALLDEEPNVEEVAG
-335 DKNIDGSYIQFKDV
+335 DKKVEANSIKFKDV
-349 DFSYKG
+349 EFSYPG
-355 RQEKILDNVS
+355 RQEKILDDIS

-401 IDIDGDNIKGIP
+401 IDIDGINIKDIP

-428 YLFNESLEDNIKIG
+428 YLFNESIEDNIKIG
-442 NLNASREDVIR
+442 NLNASREEVIE

-464 EKLPNG
+464 EKLPKG

-494 AFISNGN
+494 AFISNGD

-512 DTLNESEILKSIKEN
+512 DTLNESEILRSIKEN
-527 CEDKTIILISHRKST
+527 CEEKTIILISHRKST

-550 KLENKK
+550 KLEKKK

>member
-1 MLGMKRRSGFQIMAR
+1 MKRRSGFQIMAR

-36 LGFLVAIAIATF
+36 LGFLAAIAIATF

-53 GVLIG
+53 GTLIG
-58 EITSITFKSA
+58 EVTQFTFKGA
-68 VIVMIVCAILRGLFR
+68 VIVMILCAVLRGLLR

-110 KLAPAKL
+110 RLAPAKL

-143 IAPITIAIITNTIIS
+143 IAPIAIAIITNTIIS
-158 IILFKINP
+158 IVLFKINP
-166 WFGILGALFFL
+166 WFGLVGAIFFL

-191 KEAGVEYRNKFGES
+191 KEAGVEYRNDFGDS

-227 RLNII
+227 RLDNI
-232 NEKSRDLNMSLSK
+232 NEKSRKLNKSLSK
-245 IKNHEGVIRGL
+245 IKDHEGIIRGV

-265 LTFVGIGFGLLISD
+265 LTSVGTGFGLLISD
-279 RTSFIEIVIAVVIIA
+279 NISFIEIVIAVVIVA

-306 SNNLIHTFACAERLF
+306 SNNLLHTFACAERLF
-321 ALLDEEPTIEEVSG
+321 ALLDEEPNVEEVIGYKKIESNSI
-335 DKNIDGSYIQFKDV
+335 KFKDV
-349 DFSYKG
+349 DFAYPG
-355 RQEKILDNVS
+355 REEKILDNISVD
-365 ININKGDKIALIG
+365 INKGDKIALIG

-389 LIMRFWDVNSGR
+389 LIMRFWDVNSGH
-401 IDIDGDNIKGIP
+401 IDIDGKNIKEIP

-428 YLFNESLEDNIKIG
+428 YLFNESIEDNIKIG
-442 NLNASREDVIR
+442 NMNASREEVIE

-494 AFISNGN
+494 AFISSGD

-527 CEDKTIILISHRKST
+527 CEEKTIILISHRKST

-556 LVLN
+556 LLLN

>member
-1 MLGMKRRSGFQIMAR
+1 MKRRSGFQIMAR

-36 LGFLVAIAIATF
+36 LGFLAAIAIATF

-58 EITSITFKSA
+58 EVTSFTFKSA
-68 VIVMIVCAILRGLFR
+68 VIVMIVCAVLRGLLR

-102 DKIFTALR
+102 DKIFTVLR
-110 KLAPAKL
+110 RLAPAKL

-143 IAPITIAIITNTIIS
+143 IAPITIAIITNAIIS
-158 IILFKINP
+158 IILFRINP
-166 WFGILGALFFL
+166 WFGILGAVFFL
-177 IVGFVIPYLSSKMA
+177 IVGFAIPYLSSKMA
-191 KEAGVEYRNKFGES
+191 KEAGVEYRNNFGQS

-227 RLNII
+227 RLNSI
-232 NEKSRDLNMSLSK
+232 NEKSRELNKSLSK
-245 IKNHEGVIRGL
+245 IKDHEGVIRGV

-265 LTFVGIGFGLLISD
+265 LTFVGTGFGLLIADSI
-279 RTSFIEIVIAVVIIA
+279 SFIETVIAVVIVA

-306 SNNLIHTFACAERLF
+306 SNNLVHTFACAERLF
-321 ALLDEEPTIEEVSG
+321 SLLDEEPNVEEVAGEKKVEGNSI
-335 DKNIDGSYIQFKDV
+335 KFKDV
-349 DFSYKG
+349 EFSYPG
-355 RQEKILDNVS
+355 RQEKILDDIS

-401 IDIDGDNIKGIP
+401 IDIDGINIKDIP

-428 YLFNESLEDNIKIG
+428 YLFNESIEDNIKIG
-442 NLNASREDVIR
+442 NLNASREEVIE

-464 EKLPNG
+464 EKLPKG

-494 AFISNGN
+494 AFISNGD

-512 DTLNESEILKSIKEN
+512 DTLNESEILRSIKEN
-527 CEDKTIILISHRKST
+527 CEEKTIILISHRKST

-550 KLENKK
+550 KLEKKK

>member
-1 MLGMKRRSGFQIMAR
+1 MKRRSGFQIMAR

-36 LGFLVAIAIATF
+36 LGFLAAIAIATF

-58 EITSITFKSA
+58 EVTSFTFKSA
-68 VIVMIVCAILRGLFR
+68 VIVMIVCAVIRGLLR

-102 DKIFTALR
+102 DKIFTVLR
-110 KLAPAKL
+110 RLAPAKL

-143 IAPITIAIITNTIIS
+143 IAPITIAIITNAIIS
-158 IILFKINP
+158 IILFRINP
-166 WFGILGALFFL
+166 WFGILGAVFFL
-177 IVGFVIPYLSSKMA
+177 IVGFAIPYLSSKMA
-191 KEAGVEYRNKFGES
+191 KEAGVEYRNNFGQS

-227 RLNII
+227 RLNSI
-232 NEKSRDLNMSLSK
+232 NEKSRELNKSLSK
-245 IKNHEGVIRGL
+245 IKDHEGVIRGV

-265 LTFVGIGFGLLISD
+265 LTFVGTGFGLLIADSI
-279 RTSFIEIVIAVVIIA
+279 SFIEIVIAVVIVA

-306 SNNLIHTFACAERLF
+306 SNNLLHTFACAERLF
-321 ALLDEEPTIEEVSG
+321 ALLDEEPNVEEIAG
-335 DKNIDGSYIQFKDV
+335 DKKVEGNSIKFKDV
-349 DFSYKG
+349 EFSYPG
-355 RQEKILDNVS
+355 RQEKILDDIS

-401 IDIDGDNIKGIP
+401 IDIDNINIKDIP

-428 YLFNESLEDNIKIG
+428 YLFNESIEDNIKIG
-442 NLNASREDVIR
+442 NLNASREEVIE

-464 EKLPNG
+464 EKLPKG

-494 AFISNGN
+494 AFISNGD

-512 DTLNESEILKSIKEN
+512 DTLNESEILRSIKEN
-527 CEDKTIILISHRKST
+527 CEEKTIILISHRKST

-550 KLENKK
+550 KLEKKK

>member
-1 MLGMKRRSGFQIMAR
+1 MKRRSGFQIMAR
-16 LIVELKP
+16 LIIELKP

-36 LGFLVAIAIATF
+36 LGFLAAIAIATF

-58 EITSITFKSA
+58 EVTSFTFKSA
-68 VIVMIVCAILRGLFR
+68 VIVMIVCAVLRGLLR

-102 DKIFTALR
+102 DKIFTVLR
-110 KLAPAKL
+110 RLAPVKL

-143 IAPITIAIITNTIIS
+143 IAPITIAIITNAIIS
-158 IILFKINP
+158 IILFRINP
-166 WFGILGALFFL
+166 WFGILGAVFFL
-177 IVGFVIPYLSSKMA
+177 IVGFAIPYLSSKMA
-191 KEAGVEYRNKFGES
+191 KEAGVEYRNNFGQS

-227 RLNII
+227 RLNSI
-232 NEKSRDLNMSLSK
+232 NEKSRELNKSLSK
-245 IKNHEGVIRGL
+245 IKDHEGVIRGV

-265 LTFVGIGFGLLISD
+265 LTFVGTGFGLLIADSI
-279 RTSFIEIVIAVVIIA
+279 SFIETVIAVVIVA

-306 SNNLIHTFACAERLF
+306 SNNLVHTFACAERLF
-321 ALLDEEPTIEEVSG
+321 ALLDEEPNVEEVAGEKKVEGNSI
-335 DKNIDGSYIQFKDV
+335 KFKDV
-349 DFSYKG
+349 EFSYPG
-355 RQEKILDNVS
+355 RQEKILDDIS

-401 IDIDGDNIKGIP
+401 IDIDGINIKDIP

-428 YLFNESLEDNIKIG
+428 YLFNESIEDNIKIG
-442 NLNASREDVIR
+442 NLNASREEVIE

-464 EKLPNG
+464 EKLPKG

-494 AFISNGN
+494 AFISNGD

-512 DTLNESEILKSIKEN
+512 DTLNESEILRSIKEN
-527 CEDKTIILISHRKST
+527 CEEKTIILISHRKST

-550 KLENKK
+550 KLEKKK